1 MADEPLSLD
10 EVKAE
15 VAKIDPTLTEDHRY
29 FKTAVFLVAAYKG
42 VGQSDV
48 ALHKF
53 TRYSRGWLIRRI
65 KNLKKAG
72 IWKDGKFFHRWF
84 DEGFGAVEFR
94 LDIKTAEGEMQE
106 DLEAEDERKARSEL
120 AKMDEPAASE
130 PHT

>member
-1 MADEPLSLD
+1 MADAPLTLD

-15 VAKIDPTLTEDHRY
+15 VRRIDPTLTEDHRY

-53 TRYSRGWLIRRI
+53 TGYSRGWLIRRI
-65 KNLKKAG
+65 KNIKKAG

-106 DLEAEDERKARSEL
+106 GVEADDERRARSEL
-120 AKMDEPAASE
+120 AAIDDTEPAHS
-130 PHT
+130 